1 MCTTIEKSKAICK
14 GLFPDQIHEMGEISW
29 ALDQTKN
36 LHCRSESSHSD
47 FSGIICM
54 SEGSHLCVAV
64 TVPQPRHSDRSQN
77 HS

>member
-36 LHCRSESSHSD
+36 LHCRSESS
-47 FSGIICM
+47 
-54 SEGSHLCVAV
+54 
-64 TVPQPRHSDRSQN
+64 Q
-77 HS
+77 